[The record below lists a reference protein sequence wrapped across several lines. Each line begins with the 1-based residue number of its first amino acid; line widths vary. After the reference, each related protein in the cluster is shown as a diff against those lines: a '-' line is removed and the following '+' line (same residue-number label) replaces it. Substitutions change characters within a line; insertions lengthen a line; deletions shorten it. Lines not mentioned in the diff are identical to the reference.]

1 MKLSLNGD
9 TLKIAYSE
17 RMDVVLDSITRL
29 IKSEIKR
36 QYKSVR
42 QFSEKSGIPYSTLSN
57 ALSKGIGGTSYDTV
71 IKICQMLNLK
81 QAYDADLTIFNDQ
94 FYEICAMLAALDERG
109 VHTVKTILS
118 VEYSRCTNGSSAPVV
133 KAYNGLT
140 VAGGSLGIDTN
151 AEGEDAAND

>member
-1 MKLSLNGD
+1 MYS
-9 TLKIAYSE
+9 SE
-17 RMDVVLDSITRL
+17 RVGVQLDSITKL

-71 IKICQMLNLK
+71 IKICQLLNLK